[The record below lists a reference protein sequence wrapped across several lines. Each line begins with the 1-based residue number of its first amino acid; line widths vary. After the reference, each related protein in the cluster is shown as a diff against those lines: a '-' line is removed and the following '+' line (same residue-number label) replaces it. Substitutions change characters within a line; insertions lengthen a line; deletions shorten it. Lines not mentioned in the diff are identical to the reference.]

1 MSTLTDYRLITR
13 DMPASLKRVSEEPV
27 VSRETEY
34 YLENISKVESI
45 DDFLADDRLFSY
57 AMKAHGLEE
66 MTYGKGLMRKILEG
80 GTEDEDALVNKF
92 TDSRYKAFAEAFDFK
107 THEGNA
113 TIFTAA
119 QQGTVDKYLQQ
130 TLEENAGEDNQ
141 GVRLAL
147 YFERKIPE
155 LMDELGEDA
164 SDRSIAFSILGDDA
178 LGEVVRTALG
188 IPAESAAGNI
198 DRQADT
204 ILDKLDF
211 ENLNSPEFL
220 STFLEDFAALWEVNN
235 SSVDTSSAALLGQ
248 SAGYGISSDLMLS
261 INNLKL
267 GGS

>member
-1 MSTLTDYRLITR
+1 MS
-13 DMPASLKRVSEEPV
+13 ASLKRVSEEPV

-34 YLENISKVESI
+34 YLENISKVDSI
-45 DDFLADDRLFSY
+45 EEFLADDRLFSY
-57 AMKAHGLEE
+57 AMKAHGLED

-80 GTEDEDALVNKF
+80 GTEDDDALVNKF
-92 TDSRYKAFAEAFDFK
+92 TDPRYKDFAEAFDFK

-130 TLEENAGEDNQ
+130 TLEENAGNDNQ

-147 YFERKIPE
+147 YFERKMPE
-155 LMDELGEDA
+155 LLEEDS
-164 SDRSIAFSILGDDA
+164 SDLSIAFSILGDNA
-178 LGEVVRTALG
+178 LGEVVRTALS
-188 IPAESAAGNI
+188 IPPETAAANI

-211 ENLNSPEFL
+211 DELKTPEGL
-220 STFLEDFAALWEVNN
+220 SKFLEDFAALWEVNN
-235 SSVDTSSAALLGQ
+235 SFGDTSSAALLGQ
-248 SAGYGISSDLMLS
+248 SAGFGISSDLMLS

-267 GGS
+267 GG

>member
-1 MSTLTDYRLITR
+1 MTTNTDYQLIVR

-27 VSRETEY
+27 IARETEY
-34 YLENISKVESI
+34 YLENISKVKSI
-45 DDFLADDRLFSY
+45 EDFLADDRLFSY

-66 MTYGKGLMRKILEG
+66 MDYAKGLIRKVLEG
-80 GTEDEDALVNKF
+80 GTEDDDALANKF

-130 TLEENAGEDNQ
+130 SLEENAGNDNQ

-147 YFERKIPE
+147 YFERKMPE
-155 LMDELGEDA
+155 LFEDDA
-164 SDRSIAFSILGDDA
+164 SDRSIAFSILGDNA
-178 LGEVVRTALG
+178 LGDVVRTTLS
-188 IPAESAAGNI
+188 IPSETAAMNI
-198 DRQADT
+198 DRQADN
-204 ILDKLDF
+204 ILELLDF
-211 ENLNSPEFL
+211 DELKTPEGLSKFLN
-220 STFLEDFAALWEVNN
+220 DFTAIWEIDN
-235 SSVDTSSAALLGQ
+235 SSYGDPSSAALLGQ

-267 GGS
+267 GGR